1 MRRIALLLGVLT
13 AILFVC
19 SCSETNGA
27 SGDKE
32 ERKIDSIPGM
42 VRVSPQDTLVALG
55 TNEALAKFEE
65 RPSML
70 VNINYDFFIGL
81 HEVTCGEFNGL
92 MKDVTG
98 LSLECEG
105 ENLPAANLTY
115 FDAVLFAN
123 ARSKAEGF
131 DTVYTYSASVFD
143 GDNHCTDLDGFAY
156 NPEVNGFRL
165 PTEAEWM
172 YVACRNWNLDS
183 NWTAGNSGNMT
194 HEVCS
199 FAVGENA
206 PCDMAGNVKEWVND
220 WLGIF
225 RDTLVTNYIGAP
237 DGGALGQR
245 ILKGGSYRNEVG
257 SIYLHSR
264 GDVYTVTSSMMADY
278 VGFRLAFG
286 KIPDAV
292 WMNSDGSI
300 ETSRV
305 VPIAK
310 ASKVRSVTGSFRTK
324 LVFRND
330 LTGNLAFIDYSSGL
344 LSTIEIDDSLNV
356 YHPDISPDGRR
367 VAFCTG
373 LEGVSGKSALYVRDL
388 NAEGSNLVQ
397 LDVKSAAIPRWR
409 VLENGDTAIVYVTDA
424 GNNKSESNFKSAS
437 TWQVKFAA
445 GKFGTP
451 EKLFDGSFHGGIS
464 EDNTLAVTGARLLRA
479 RVAESGSDLSGNAED
494 VLWYSGEQACN
505 ASLAKDSSKRTLFL
519 DFGTSTGRN
528 FVGKDYGTHERILMV
543 DSTGNLIGSV
553 AAPSGYSFDHS
564 EWAVGGH
571 NLAVATLTNSEGV
584 HEKIVL
590 IDLSDSSMTDL
601 AYGDELWHPALW
613 VGETAPSSAEY
624 SLNLDSAGIYIEDD
638 SDPLLSHKMSLFWSH
653 ADSLKVVALG
663 SSRMSTGFNASGI
676 TNGPAINLASIPSDM
691 DISLYLA
698 KNYIFNHCG
707 RLEFIIV
714 GIDFDLWSEAGSVTI
729 ARNLLSFPGYLYDV
743 DHNFWTDYGAGEM
756 KSINKTILEENEIF
770 RPYQRFM
777 GWVYVDEGYS
787 WEGEGDYESPF
798 VNDSI
803 WSDNPDT
810 YMRNMIELEELVEIA
825 ANKGVHVIGV
835 VFPQSPYYKQ
845 TGAYGRHGMRRSH
858 AEQLMEEVKRIGNR
872 HPNFTVMDENRM
884 GDHDY
889 PDSLAYDFDHLN
901 AAGGEVLTSRID
913 SLMQSL
919 K

>member
-1 MRRIALLLGVLT
+1 MRLGLLILF
-13 AILFVC
+13 AILLYAC
-19 SCSETNGA
+19 SNSDGTGL
-27 SGDKE
+27 SGDSSEKCGIE
-32 ERKIDSIPGM
+32 SLPGM

-55 TNEALAKFEE
+55 TNDALAKFEE

-183 NWTAGNSGNMT
+183 NWTAGNSGNTT

-264 GDVYTVTSSMMADY
+264 GDVYTVTSSMMANY

-292 WMNSDGSI
+292 WMNSDGTV

-344 LSTIEIDDSLNV
+344 LSTVEIDDSLDA
-356 YHPDISPDGRR
+356 YHPDISPEGRR

-409 VLENGDTAIVYVTDA
+409 VLESGDTVIVYVTDA
-424 GNNKSESNFKSAS
+424 GNNKDESSFKSAS
-437 TWQVKFAA
+437 TWQVKFAD

-451 EKLFDGSFHGGIS
+451 EKLFDGAFHDGIS
-464 EDNTLAVTGARLLRA
+464 EDNTLAVTGARLLRV
-479 RVAESGSDLSGNAED
+479 RVAKAGSTLNGNAED
-494 VLWYSGEQACN
+494 ELWYNGEQACN
-505 ASLAKDSSKRTLFL
+505 ASLAKDGSKRTLFL
-519 DFGTSTGRN
+519 DFGTSTGRR
-528 FVGKDYGTHERILMV
+528 FVGKDYGTHERILIA
-543 DSTGNLIGSV
+543 DSTGKLKGSV
-553 AAPSGYSFDHS
+553 AAPAGYSFDHS
-564 EWAVGGH
+564 EWAVGGR
-571 NLAVATLTNSEGV
+571 NLAVATLSNSEGV

-590 IDLSDSSMTDL
+590 VNLSDSSVTDL

-613 VGETAPSSAEY
+613 VGETAASSENY
-624 SLNLDSAGIYIEDD
+624 SLNLDSAGVYIEND
-638 SDPLLSHKMSLFWSH
+638 SDPLLSHKMNLFWSY

-663 SSRMSTGFNASGI
+663 SSRMSMGFNALGI

-707 RLEFIIV
+707 QLEFIVV
-714 GIDFDLWSEAGSVTI
+714 GLDFDLWSEAGSVNI
-729 ARNLLSFPGYLYDV
+729 ARNLLSFRGYLYDV
-743 DHNFWTDYGAGEM
+743 DHNFWTDYGADEI
-756 KSINKTILEENEIF
+756 KSINRTILEENEFF
-770 RPYQRFM
+770 RPVQRSM
-777 GWVYVDEGYS
+777 GWVEVNEGYS
-787 WEGEGDYESPF
+787 WESDGEYESPF
-798 VNDSI
+798 VDDSI
-803 WSDNPDT
+803 WSDNPDS

-835 VFPQSPYYKQ
+835 IFPQSPYYKQ

-872 HPNFTVMDENRM
+872 HPNFTVMDENKM

-889 PDSLAYDFDHLN
+889 PDSLAYDYDHLN
-901 AAGGEVLTSRID
+901 ADGGKVLTARID
-913 SLMQSL
+913 SLMRTL